1 MATKQEWEDYVKAVQ
16 QYLKDLKKWVKKL
29 PQTGEVNTANTG
41 IETPPKPPPNP

>member
-1 MATKQEWEDYVKAVQ
+1 MATKQEWEDYIIAVQ

-29 PQTGEVNTANTG
+29 PTDGEVSTQSGG